1 MLPRGR
7 WGDCDSC
14 VTEWHCAK
22 LIEIIA
28 RLRRDK
34 EKEAA
39 EAASKT
45 GGEKPESSG
54 NLSRFTSL
62 CA

>member
-1 MLPRGR
+1 
-7 WGDCDSC
+7 